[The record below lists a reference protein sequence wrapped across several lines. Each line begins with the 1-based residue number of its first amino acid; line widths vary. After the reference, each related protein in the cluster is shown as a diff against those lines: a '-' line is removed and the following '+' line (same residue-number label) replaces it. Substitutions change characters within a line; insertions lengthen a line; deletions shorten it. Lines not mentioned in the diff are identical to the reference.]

1 MRCGGHL
8 EADQVS
14 DVMLGGGC
22 NKLKVRKERG
32 NAWNL
37 RSDEDLGVFG
47 VVLDAG
53 RGDRIRTCD
62 LYVPNVA
69 LYQTELHPEASGQWY
84 GDSNIFTRILSHSDR
99 SPAFL
104 NNDVLNVSALGC
116 VLM

>member
-1 MRCGGHL
+1 MMDALWGHL

-53 RGDRIRTCD
+53 QETGFEPATSTSRT
-62 LYVPNVA
+62 
-69 LYQTELHPEASGQWY
+69 
-84 GDSNIFTRILSHSDR
+84 
-99 SPAFL
+99 
-104 NNDVLNVSALGC
+104 
-116 VLM
+116 